1 MRHILI
7 FLLLLQFS
15 ILSPLAV
22 RAQITPRMSE
32 PPQDTLAAR
41 QDSIAL
47 PAPKGDITSTIKY
60 SARDSIRFEV
70 ERKVVHLYGDAKIN
84 YGSMSLEAA
93 YIEINYD
100 STTLNA
106 TSLADSTGKQVGVPV
121 FANGSENYAAK
132 RIAYN
137 YKTKK
142 GRIAEVVTQQGE
154 GYVHAEVIKK
164 NQLDD
169 FYGLHARYT
178 TCNLEHPHFYIS
190 ANKIAKAGNKVM
202 SGPFNLVI
210 GDIPTPLGFLFGLFP
225 TPEAGRSSGV
235 IVPSFGEERLR
246 GFYLRDAGYYF
257 AWNDYIGTSLTASI
271 YSLGSYDVSVA
282 NTYNKRYSYRGSFNA
297 QYSYIKLDEADVADS
312 RSTDDL
318 SRYLPENNQSFA
330 VQWSH
335 SPVPKPGQ
343 GSFSASVN
351 VRSSMER
358 SLQYNSTA
366 NYLAATLNSTVS
378 YQKNIQ
384 NSPFSYAVTL
394 SQGQNTD
401 GIMHFVLPD
410 INLSM
415 TQTSISE
422 LLTNKP
428 PMGRWYDKFQIGYGV
443 RFQNSI
449 DNIIAA
455 RQIAGIDAIGE
466 TTKTDTIA
474 INLNNLDQLWKNG
487 RRSAVHNFSF
497 SLGNYKLLRYLNFTP
512 SVSYNETWLDQKY
525 NYSFD
530 PDSQK
535 VRIDTTNFG
544 RVYNYSASA
553 SVTTQIFGTY
563 TFKKGKRVQA
573 IRHTIRPSV
582 GYSYRP
588 DFGANS
594 FGFYQ
599 DFQTGI
605 DTVTNLPIY
614 NTLGRFS
621 TGLPGRGLQSAVTF
635 SVQQNVEMKVKAE
648 NDSTGTQT
656 EKVSLIDNLGLSGSY
671 NMAAEAFKLSNIN
684 MNMNTRLFKT
694 FDVRFSATFD
704 PYKRDSVGRRIDE
717 YVFDISKF
725 KLASLTTA
733 QFGVSANFNPNDRS
747 SSTAVP
753 SNLPVLQ
760 RDTDPLTP
768 EYIDFK
774 IPWTLSMD
782 YTVNYSRGFGVDP
795 RTRLGNENRIT
806 QTLGFNGSLSLTEKW
821 KVTYTT
827 GYDFVQKNVSYT
839 NLSIY
844 RDLHCWEMSI
854 GWTPF
859 GLQRGYNF
867 TINARSALLRD
878 LRLTKS
884 RSGWNR

>member
-1 MRHILI
+1 MF

-15 ILSPLAV
+15 ILSPPAV
-22 RAQITPRMSE
+22 RAQVTPR
-32 PPQDTLAAR
+32 PPAPPRDSLATG
-41 QDSIAL
+41 QDSVAR
-47 PAPKGDITSTIKY
+47 ATPKGDIETVIKY

-84 YGSMSLEAA
+84 YGPMSLEAA

-106 TSLADSTGKQVGVPV
+106 TSMTDSTGKEIGVPE
-121 FANGSENYAAK
+121 FTNGGENYAAK

-142 GRIAEVVTQQGE
+142 GRIAEVVTKE
-154 GYVHAEVIKK
+154 GDAFIHAEVIKK
-164 NQLDD
+164 SGEED

-178 TCNLEHPHFYIS
+178 TCSLEHPHFYINAS
-190 ANKIAKAGNKVM
+190 KIAKSGNKVM

-210 GDIPTPLGFLFGLFP
+210 SDIPTPLGFLFGLFP
-225 TPEAGRSSGV
+225 TPEAGRASGI

-246 GFYLRDAGYYF
+246 GFSLEHGGYYF
-257 AWNDYIGTSLTASI
+257 AWNDYIGTSLTGSI
-271 YSLGSYDVSVA
+271 YSLGSYDISVA
-282 NTYNKRYSYRGSFNA
+282 NTYNKRYAYRGSFNV
-297 QYSYIKLDEADVADS
+297 QYNYLKLDEADIADS
-312 RSTDDL
+312 RSTDDI
-318 SRYLPENNQSFA
+318 SRYLPKNNKSFA

-366 NYLAATLNSTVS
+366 NYLAATLNSTIS
-378 YQKNIQ
+378 YQKTIQ
-384 NSPFSYAVTL
+384 NSPFSYAITL
-394 SQGQNTD
+394 SQGQNTS
-401 GIMHFVLPD
+401 GVMHFVLPD

-428 PMGRWYDKFQIGYGV
+428 PMGKWYDKFQLGYGV
-443 RFQNSI
+443 RFQNTI
-449 DNIIAA
+449 DNVITA
-455 RQIAGIDAIGE
+455 RQISGIDAIGE
-466 TTKTDTIA
+466 TLNTDTIA
-474 INLNNLDQLWKNG
+474 VNMNNLGELWKNG
-487 RRSAVHNFSF
+487 RRSAIHNFSF

-512 SVSYNETWLDQKY
+512 SVSYSETWLDQKY
-525 NYSFD
+525 SYSFD

-535 VRIDTTNFG
+535 VRIDTANFG
-544 RVYNYSASA
+544 RVYNYNASA

-563 TFKKGKRVQA
+563 VFKKGKRVQA

-588 DFGANS
+588 DFGASS

-605 DTVTNLPIY
+605 DPVTNLPIY

-648 NDSTGTQT
+648 NDSTGSQT
-656 EKVSLIDNLGLSGSY
+656 EKVSLIDNLGISGSY

-694 FDVRFSATFD
+694 FDVSFHATFD
-704 PYKRDSVGRRIDE
+704 PYKRDSVGTRIDE
-717 YVFDISKF
+717 YIFDISKF
-725 KLASLTTA
+725 KLASLTNA
-733 QFGVSANFNPNDRS
+733 GLSISANFNPEDRS
-747 SSTAVP
+747 SSTTVP

-774 IPWTLSMD
+774 IPWTLSMN
-782 YTVNYSRGFGVDP
+782 YTVNYTRGFGFNP
-795 RTRLGNENRIT
+795 ITRLGNETNIT
-806 QTLGFNGSLSLTEKW
+806 QTIGFNGSLSLTEKW
-821 KVTYTT
+821 KITYNT
-827 GYDFVQKNVSYT
+827 GYDFVQKNISYT
-839 NLSIY
+839 NINIA
-844 RDLHCWEMSI
+844 RDLHCWDMTI

-867 TINARSALLRD
+867 TIQARGSLLQD